1 MCRLSCRI
9 GFGEVR
15 RRDSRTEELA
25 AFGIGFRVDT
35 SPPVGSCAVTLGCR
49 RVTETEKQR
58 LKEKCSGPVVAWSVA
73 RQ

>member
-15 RRDSRTEELA
+15 RRDSRAEELA

-49 RVTETEKQR
+49 RVT
-58 LKEKCSGPVVAWSVA
+58 
-73 RQ
+73 